1 MKASRAFQQSV
12 SNDVLTPP
20 GLIDPSM
27 AIAASRAGE
36 TGVLDLEYAQDEEDA
51 REAVGKLARYGG
63 KQIGI
68 ELGGLPPDRRLDS
81 WRAAGSGA

>member
-1 MKASRAFQQSV
+1 MKASRAFQMI
-12 SNDVLTPP
+12 VLTPP

-27 AIAASRAGE
+27 AIAASRVGE
-36 TGVLDLEYAQDEEDA
+36 TGVLDLEYAQDEEAA

-63 KQIGI
+63 NKIGI
-68 ELGGLPPDRRLDS
+68 KLGGLPPDRRLDN